1 MSDIKV
7 QFGLYLFI
15 MAKTHKIIQLT
26 NRSENKPLA
35 SIWLKCMHA
44 FILVFSGS
52 HFVLCREGHGVESL
66 GEHLKI
72 YCDTPLFQYSVITC
86 VCYINS
92 LKTHSMET

>member
-44 FILVFSGS
+44 FILVFFWQPFCTLQRGS
-52 HFVLCREGHGVESL
+52 WCGV
-66 GEHLKI
+66 
-72 YCDTPLFQYSVITC
+72 FR
-86 VCYINS
+86 
-92 LKTHSMET
+92 

>member
-15 MAKTHKIIQLT
+15 MAKTHRIIQLT

-44 FILVFSGS
+44 FILVFLAAILY
-52 HFVLCREGHGVESL
+52 FAERVMVWSL
-66 GEHLKI
+66 
-72 YCDTPLFQYSVITC
+72 
-86 VCYINS
+86 
-92 LKTHSMET
+92 